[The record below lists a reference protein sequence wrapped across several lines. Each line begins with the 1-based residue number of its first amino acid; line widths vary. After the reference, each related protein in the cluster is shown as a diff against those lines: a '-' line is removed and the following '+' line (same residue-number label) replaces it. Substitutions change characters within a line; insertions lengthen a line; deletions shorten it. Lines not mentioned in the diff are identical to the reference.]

1 MSERRFTSAKGV
13 SRTQQRLSQGQGS
26 TARAA
31 DPKNEDDNQGLQ
43 PKEDREWAESLAQ
56 FLPSEVQAPDKPMVI
71 AHSTS
76 PYSKSSSGKQEET
89 PSSRWRRHWRH

>member
-13 SRTQQRLSQGQGS
+13 SRTQQRLSQDKGS

-31 DPKNEDDNQGLQ
+31 DPKNEDD
-43 PKEDREWAESLAQ
+43 REWAESLAH
-56 FLPSEVQAPDKPMVI
+56 FLPNAVHEPDQPRVI

-76 PYSKSSSGKQEET
+76 PYNTGSSSAHEAT
-89 PSSRWRRHWRH
+89 ITRFTHH